1 MAEILIDGQKVH
13 YQCEGRGK
21 PLLLLHGWGASC
33 LSFAALMPHLARHF
47 TVYALDFPG
56 FGQSPPPQSVWGVGD
71 YAYLTEKFLKQLA
84 IDKPLIM
91 GHSFGGRVSILLGAR
106 GLPAKL
112 ILVDSA
118 GLRPRRSLKYYLRV
132 YSYKA
137 AKSLFSLPLLRN
149 HKERALAFW
158 LRSNPS
164 SDYKQAQGVMRQV
177 FVKVVNED
185 LRRHLPKI
193 KAPTLLLWGELDTAV
208 PLSDARLMERLIPGS
223 GLAVLPGAGHF
234 CFLDKPRE
242 FLLIVD
248 SFLGPEKT

>member
-1 MAEILIDGQKVH
+1 
-13 YQCEGRGK
+13 
-21 PLLLLHGWGASC
+21 
-33 LSFAALMPHLARHF
+33 
-47 TVYALDFPG
+47 
-56 FGQSPPPQSVWGVGD
+56 
-71 YAYLTEKFLKQLA
+71 
-84 IDKPLIM
+84 M

-118 GLRPRRSLKYYLRV
+118 GIRPRRSLGYYLRV

-137 AKSLFSLPLLRN
+137 AKALFSLPLLRG

-193 KAPTLLLWGELDTAV
+193 KAPT
-208 PLSDARLMERLIPGS
+208 
-223 GLAVLPGAGHF
+223 
-234 CFLDKPRE
+234 K
-242 FLLIVD
+242 
-248 SFLGPEKT
+248 